1 MNRQALPSFLLVSI
15 TCLVVMPTKCA
26 VSAQIPPRQTTSA
39 SKARTHTPPLL
50 KKYFPQRVG
59 KFTLATAN
67 ISDEESKSMRR
78 SWVSL
83 FGATEFARGIYFDHP
98 EAQELSQAIE
108 ASVLLTVALF
118 PSRRRADAAVASL
131 VSALEGRGY
140 AIERKRLGASKERLA
155 GAEVTIAT
163 SPNADD
169 WAVIWSRGSVVFQVQ
184 AAKKKEKALDFAH
197 SFPY

>member
-1 MNRQALPSFLLVSI
+1 VA
-15 TCLVVMPTKCA
+15 
-26 VSAQIPPRQTTSA
+26 
-39 SKARTHTPPLL
+39 
-50 KKYFPQRVG
+50 

-67 ISDEESKSMRR
+67 ISDEESKSIRR
-78 SWVSL
+78 SWVLL
-83 FGATEFARGIYFDHP
+83 FGATEFARGIYSDP

-108 ASVLLTVALF
+108 ASVLLTVALL
-118 PSRRRADAAVASL
+118 PTRKRADAAVASL

-140 AIERKRLGASKERLA
+140 AIERKRLGASKGRPA
-155 GAEVTIAT
+155 GAEMTIAT

-184 AAKKKEKALDFAH
+184 AAKKKEKALEFAH